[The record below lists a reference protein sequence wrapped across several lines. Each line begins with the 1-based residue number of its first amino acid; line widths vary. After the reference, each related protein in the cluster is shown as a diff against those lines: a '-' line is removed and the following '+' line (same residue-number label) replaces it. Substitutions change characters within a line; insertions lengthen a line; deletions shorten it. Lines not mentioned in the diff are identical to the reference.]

1 MSKKGDKVYWRYM
14 TREMLEDLTIA
25 FAKFKHIKVIFTV
38 SYEETLYLTAL
49 LFNYHLFKNENKTKT
64 PW

>member
-1 MSKKGDKVYWRYM
+1 MFP
-14 TREMLEDLTIA
+14 DLTIA
-25 FAKFKHIKVIFTV
+25 LAKFKHIKVIFTV
-38 SYEETLYLTAL
+38 SNELTLYLIAL

>member
-14 TREMLEDLTIA
+14 TPEMLEDLTIA

>member
-1 MSKKGDKVYWRYM
+1 M
-14 TREMLEDLTIA
+14 TPEMLEDLTIA